1 MINMTVAESTI
12 RKGLKAGVVI
22 AAGASLVEFVQ
33 AFIAVKFT
41 SLFIN
46 SAIENSIQ
54 WLSILIFTGLALYFA
69 FSKTEE
75 KKAATQQEENSN
87 TSDFFKG
94 VVISALNIIVFPYWV
109 FYASYFSAMGWLAN
123 NLSLFLFVA
132 GVMFGTFSILYLY
145 ARLSLK
151 IIDSV
156 QKIAHYTNRIMAGLF
171 FIFALIQL
179 LRLTVFSS

>member
-1 MINMTVAESTI
+1 MTVAESTI
-12 RKGLKAGVVI
+12 RKGLRSGVII
-22 AAGASLVEFVQ
+22 AAGAALVEFLQ

-41 SLFIN
+41 SLFVDN
-46 SAIENSIQ
+46 AAVENGIQ
-54 WLSILIFTGLALYFA
+54 WLSILIFMGLGFYFV

-75 KKAATQQEENSN
+75 KKTAKHKEANS
-87 TSDFFKG
+87 TSSDFFKG
-94 VVISALNIIVFPYWV
+94 VIISALNIIVFPYWV
-109 FYASYFSAMGWLAN
+109 FYASYFSTMGWLSN
-123 NLSLFLFVA
+123 DLFLFIFVT

-156 QKIAHYTNRIMAGLF
+156 QKISLYTNRIMAGLF
-171 FIFALIQL
+171 FILALIQL